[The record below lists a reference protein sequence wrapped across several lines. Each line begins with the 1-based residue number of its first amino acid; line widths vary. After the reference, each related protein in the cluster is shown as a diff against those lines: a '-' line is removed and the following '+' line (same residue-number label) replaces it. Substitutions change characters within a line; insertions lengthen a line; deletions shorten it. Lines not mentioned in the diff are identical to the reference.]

1 MTVMFSER
9 RPDDVQVFSF
19 NGFQLRGLLVEDE
32 PMFFAKDVSD
42 ALGYAETEKLT
53 RRLDDDEKLHTNR
66 GGIQLKVEGLPRA
79 GVMLIS
85 ESGLYSAILWSHKP
99 EAKAFKKWVTSE
111 VLPAIRKTGSY
122 ETPKSLEE
130 RSLALIGELSTVV
143 QQQKLELE
151 AARPKVA
158 TYDLVLDEANTWGVR
173 ELTKAV
179 REHYPVN
186 EADVKR
192 LLREHGL
199 LFRGSL
205 VATAKAV
212 DGGWAVQRAKG
223 KFGGRER
230 FQPRFTTKTLE
241 WLLGELEPLGDV
253 A

>member
-1 MTVMFSER
+1 MQVDIFQGHNVRTEIKDEKVWFGLQDVLDVLNSGRARDVVKWLKESYRESFAVDTGFGVKNVWFVSER
-9 RPDDVQVFSF
+9 GLIRVLNSSNSPLAEPFQDWADERIEQLMRGKTVNAAGVVSESDDAVVMRAIGILQH
-19 NGFQLRGLLVEDE
+19 
-32 PMFFAKDVSD
+32 
-42 ALGYAETEKLT
+42 
-53 RRLDDDEKLHTNR
+53 RLDN
-66 GGIQLKVEGLPRA
+66 A
-79 GVMLIS
+79 
-85 ESGLYSAILWSHKP
+85 
-99 EAKAFKKWVTSE
+99 
-111 VLPAIRKTGSY
+111 
-122 ETPKSLEE
+122 
-130 RSLALIGELSTVV
+130 
-143 QQQKLELE
+143 QKELE